1 MRLQELDQHTLAE
14 SSGYSLA
21 GSYTPDLVYS
31 KLWLAQELERCL
43 EQQGIESV
51 PVAYVLGSWYGNM
64 STILRKAGMPIEQLI
79 DVEKNQ
85 GWLAT
90 GRKIQRGLG
99 INNIQSMQA
108 DANKIHYQKL
118 QDPGV
123 IINAS
128 TNDIADQGWFDHIPA
143 GTIVA
148 LQGRDAV
155 SKGAEHIYHSPE
167 DLLELYPLEKVLY
180 QGSMQ
185 LRDPETEYTRHMVIG
200 IKGTEQLRELTFM
213 GMSQC
218 TKDCSGHQAGYTW
231 SKQQGGVS
239 AASWSPSFNKGA
251 EIASQGY

>member
-1 MRLQELDQHTLAE
+1 MKIADFLPE

-31 KLWLAQELERCL
+31 KLWLARELERCL
-43 EQQGIESV
+43 EQQGVESV

-64 STILRKAGMPIEQLI
+64 SIILRKTGVPIEQLI
-79 DVEKNQ
+79 DVEKNR

-90 GRKIQRGLG
+90 GRKIQRGMG
-99 INNIQSMQA
+99 IQDVQSMRG
-108 DANKIHYQKL
+108 DANKIDYRKL
-118 QDPGV
+118 QEPGV
-123 IINAS
+123 VINTS
-128 TNDIADQGWFDHIPA
+128 TNDMPDQGWFDHIPA

-155 SKGAEHIYHSPE
+155 PQGAEHTYSSPK
-167 DLLELYPLEKVLY
+167 DLLELYPLETVLY

-200 IKGTEQLRELTFM
+200 VKGAETLRELTFM

-218 TKDCSGHQAGYTW
+218 TKNCSGHRAGYAW
-231 SKQQGGVS
+231 SKARGGVS